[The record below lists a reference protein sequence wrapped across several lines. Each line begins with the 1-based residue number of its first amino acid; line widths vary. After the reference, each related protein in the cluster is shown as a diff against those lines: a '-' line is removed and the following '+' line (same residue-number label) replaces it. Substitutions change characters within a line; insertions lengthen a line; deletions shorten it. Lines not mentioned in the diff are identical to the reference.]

1 MVSKNNKKALINR
14 LENKKLH
21 YTIKKLK
28 VGVGSVVIGSSLIFG
43 SQAVLANESLDNNS
57 TLPEQSE
64 SSPSIESEKVTA
76 AVGEQILSDE
86 SQEIQATETPQAPQ
100 ATEATSNETHQDVP
114 TGEDFLTPEALN
126 DPPQVSGE
134 NNHASR
140 SRVTRQAPEISGGG
154 RIAE

>member
-1 MVSKNNKKALINR
+1 MVSKNNKKELINR

-86 SQEIQATETPQAPQ
+86 SQEIQATETPQA
-100 ATEATSNETHQDVP
+100 TEAT
-114 TGEDFLTPEALN
+114 LM
-126 DPPQVSGE
+126 
-134 NNHASR
+134 
-140 SRVTRQAPEISGGG
+140 
-154 RIAE
+154 

>member
-1 MVSKNNKKALINR
+1 MVSKNNKKELINR

-86 SQEIQATETPQAPQ
+86 SQEIQVSEATEAAPTPQ

-126 DPPQVSGE
+126 EPPQVSGE
-134 NNHASR
+134 NNHSSR

-154 RIAE
+154 

>member
-1 MVSKNNKKALINR
+1 MVSKNNKKELINR

-43 SQAVLANESLDNNS
+43 SQTVLANESLDSNS

-64 SSPSIESEKVTA
+64 SSPSIESEKVTT

-86 SQEIQATETPQAPQ
+86 SQEIQAIEAPQ

-126 DPPQVSGE
+126 EPPQVSGE
-134 NNHASR
+134 NNHSSR

-154 RIAE
+154 RIAG